1 LQFAETN
8 RNFGA
13 CPSDEAIMIHML
25 KGTIAAISKNLV
37 ILDINGVGYGAYLP
51 LRSAQKL
58 KTGED
63 IQLFTHTCVR
73 EDDISIYGF
82 ENTVDKELFLMMI
95 SISGIGPKAALSI
108 LNNYDAL
115 ALAKIILK
123 QDINSMTK
131 VPGVGKK
138 TAQRL
143 ILELGE
149 KVGLILPK
157 DHAAEKNDFIDE
169 AREILTSLG
178 LSDKETDDII
188 NKAKPSDAGH
198 FDEFIEKCLV
208 LMGK

>member
-1 LQFAETN
+1 
-8 RNFGA
+8 
-13 CPSDEAIMIHML
+13 MIHML